1 MSNMSFPCIHY
12 LLYFDI
18 GYIYSWN
25 DTPSFTLRA
34 YFPIQLNAMGKQ
46 LSMFLHLAPSLFINL
61 PHPHAHIS
69 LRVANLID
77 STRMDPLSNI
87 TIYYTWTKLTE
98 C

>member
-18 GYIYSWN
+18 DYIYSWN

-34 YFPIQLNAMGKQ
+34 YFLIQLNAMGKH

-69 LRVANLID
+69 LRVANYMYNVTYAWKVRDDL
-77 STRMDPLSNI
+77 L
-87 TIYYTWTKLTE
+87 YLKYV
-98 C
+98 